1 MQSNGH
7 AHVFVCV
14 STNHCVCVCV
24 SCMRESFDNGKDCL
38 CIHWRGNPWYQYRDR
53 LSMNKCIYLS
63 IRAASLS
70 YAHTHTH
77 TFPMSILP
85 TICVR
90 MRIRVFVWA
99 SFWMLLGYLPVIR
112 QQIIM
117 PCTTVCVCVCVCVC
131 IRQRHHSYVHERET
145 HTVTDSDRE
154 GDTFTHIHTFF
165 HSLSLSL
172 SLSMYLS
179 LSLVS
184 ILLDLSRSLLCDRK
198 VERTMSHARSLR
210 RDHSPNR
217 HFARERDS
225 QNFSKETHTPF
236 LICNLKMQKNM
247 TLCDVSA

>member
-38 CIHWRGNPWYQYRDR
+38 CIHWRGNPWYQYRHR

-63 IRAASLS
+63 IRATSLS
-70 YAHTHTH
+70 DAHTHTN
-77 TFPMSILP
+77 TFPMAILP

-90 MRIRVFVWA
+90 MRMRVFVWA

-172 SLSMYLS
+172 SLYLS
-179 LSLVS
+179 ISPSLSSRSCS
-184 ILLDLSRSLLCDRK
+184 IFLDLSSVTEKWKELCRMPDHCD
-198 VERTMSHARSLR
+198 VITPPIDILQER
-210 RDHSPNR
+210 
-217 HFARERDS
+217 
-225 QNFSKETHTPF
+225 ETHRIF
-236 LICNLKMQKNM
+236 QKRHTHPWFWM
-247 TLCDVSA
+247 VVCRSPAI

>member
-1 MQSNGH
+1 
-7 AHVFVCV
+7 
-14 STNHCVCVCV
+14 
-24 SCMRESFDNGKDCL
+24 
-38 CIHWRGNPWYQYRDR
+38 
-53 LSMNKCIYLS
+53 
-63 IRAASLS
+63 
-70 YAHTHTH
+70 
-77 TFPMSILP
+77 
-85 TICVR
+85 
-90 MRIRVFVWA
+90 
-99 SFWMLLGYLPVIR
+99 MLLGYLPVIR

-198 VERTMSHARSLR
+198 WKELCRMPDHCDVITPPIDILQER
-210 RDHSPNR
+210 
-217 HFARERDS
+217 
-225 QNFSKETHTPF
+225 ETHRIF
-236 LICNLKMQKNM
+236 QKRHTHPWFWM
-247 TLCDVSA
+247 VVCRSPAI

>member
-1 MQSNGH
+1 MLQWQPPTCARNPEVQFVFPICIESLKTALANATCTYEDLVDVRESSGQ
-7 AHVFVCV
+7 HVRDILDFDLNDPRKVPG
-14 STNHCVCVCV
+14 SPSRNHC
-24 SCMRESFDNGKDCL
+24 
-38 CIHWRGNPWYQYRDR
+38 
-53 LSMNKCIYLS
+53 
-63 IRAASLS
+63 
-70 YAHTHTH
+70 
-77 TFPMSILP
+77 
-85 TICVR
+85 
-90 MRIRVFVWA
+90 
-99 SFWMLLGYLPVIR
+99 
-112 QQIIM
+112 
-117 PCTTVCVCVCVCVC
+117 VCVCVCVCVC

-172 SLSMYLS
+172 SLSIYLS

-225 QNFSKETHTPF
+225 QNFSKETHTPLVLDGRLQEPCDLNYQTIHHQVPVFEIGF
-236 LICNLKMQKNM
+236 LS
-247 TLCDVSA
+247 TLRIAFWKTL

>member
-1 MQSNGH
+1 
-7 AHVFVCV
+7 V
-14 STNHCVCVCV
+14 SHQQY
-24 SCMRESFDNGKDCL
+24 F
-38 CIHWRGNPWYQYRDR
+38 PWNCKIR
-53 LSMNKCIYLS
+53 LQTSRSGEIKSYLG
-63 IRAASLS
+63 ISLWDG
-70 YAHTHTH
+70 
-77 TFPMSILP
+77 
-85 TICVR
+85 CN
-90 MRIRVFVWA
+90 
-99 SFWMLLGYLPVIR
+99 
-112 QQIIM
+112 QIIM

-172 SLSMYLS
+172 SLSIYLS

-225 QNFSKETHTPF
+225 QNFSKETHTPLVLDGRLQEPCDLNYQTIHHQVPVFEIGF
-236 LICNLKMQKNM
+236 LS
-247 TLCDVSA
+247 TLLIAFWKTL

>member
-1 MQSNGH
+1 
-7 AHVFVCV
+7 
-14 STNHCVCVCV
+14 
-24 SCMRESFDNGKDCL
+24 
-38 CIHWRGNPWYQYRDR
+38 
-53 LSMNKCIYLS
+53 MNKCIYLS
-63 IRAASLS
+63 IRAVSLS
-70 YAHTHTH
+70 DAHTHTH
-77 TFPMSILP
+77 THSLWLSCQQFVFACA
-85 TICVR
+85 CVSLYGPHFECFSDTCR
-90 MRIRVFVWA
+90 LFD
-99 SFWMLLGYLPVIR
+99 SKLLCPV
-112 QQIIM
+112 
-117 PCTTVCVCVCVCVC
+117 PLCVCVCVCVC

-172 SLSMYLS
+172 SLSIYLS

-225 QNFSKETHTPF
+225 QNFSKETHTPLVLDGRLQEPCDLNYQTIHHQVPVFEIGF
-236 LICNLKMQKNM
+236 LS
-247 TLCDVSA
+247 TLLIAFWKTL